1 LITIEA
7 RQSIRI
13 NRPPDEIFTYV
24 SDLENLVDWCSVIIS
39 SRSISPGTIQA
50 GTRVR
55 TTVRFLGRW
64 SETTFE
70 IVEYKSGHYLTIKS
84 ITGIASCVFYY
95 QFDPAEDGGTV
106 VSQDAV
112 VHLTEGSSD
121 HPESVVTNAV
131 RRQVKYDL
139 QTLRDILE
147 SAVLGEGTES
157 PELAL

>member
-1 LITIEA
+1 MYTIEV

-13 NRPPDEIFTYV
+13 NRPPEEVFTYV
-24 SDLENLVDWCSVIIS
+24 SDLENLVDWCNVIIS
-39 SRSISPGTIQA
+39 SRSISPGTVQA

-55 TTVRFLGRW
+55 STIRFLGRW

-70 IVEYKSGHYLTIKS
+70 IVECKPGRYLTIKT
-84 ITGIASCVFYY
+84 ITGIASCLFYY
-95 QFDPAEDGGTV
+95 QFDPAEDGGTIV
-106 VSQDAV
+106 LQDAV

-131 RRQVKYDL
+131 RRQVEYDL

-147 SAVLGEGTES
+147 SAVQGAGK
-157 PELAL
+157 AV